1 MVLEIPTMPS
11 LFPNSQAQGE
21 GFDASNQQEIINSV
35 GSGAF
40 IPVGGIIAWDKPE
53 DFIAGAPT
61 LPDGF
66 VECNGQV
73 LADPE
78 SIYNGLTIQDLNGVG
93 GAENNKFLRGNS
105 VSGTTGGT
113 TQHQHTLTAKAL
125 QGGGDTGTNPSSKTG
140 NTSTLPVYYTVVW
153 IIRIK

>member
-40 IPVGGIIAWDKPE
+40 IPIGGIIMWDKPE
-53 DFIAGAPT
+53 DFIIKAPT

-66 VECNGQV
+66 VECNGQT
-73 LADPE
+73 LNDPE
-78 SIYNGLTIQDLNGVG
+78 SIYNGLTIPDLNGSIGVQR
-93 GAENNKFLRGNS
+93 FIRGHTI
-105 VSGTTGGT
+105 SGTTGGT
-113 TQHQHTLTAKAL
+113 DTHKHTLTTRASAGT
-125 QGGGDTGTNPSSKTG
+125 GGFSGTVASAGTG
-140 NTSTLPVYYTVVW
+140 NTSTLPSYYTVVF